1 MKSAPAKHNIKSNKL
16 ASQGFYNYYNELALN
31 NNERNKILQKLP
43 MNQSINIWAAIG
55 KVSLGL
61 MSLAV
66 FSMGVLAMAPYKAM
80 DYVPN
85 KALKYVPT
93 KIQEKYVDQT
103 QNELSNVDNMLNEI
117 DQLQNELNNL
127 DADLSSVSN

>member
-1 MKSAPAKHNIKSNKL
+1 MKSALITNNIKSNKL
-16 ASQGFYNYYNELALN
+16 ASQGIYNYYNGLTLN

-43 MNQSINIWAAIG
+43 MNQSTNIWAAFG
-55 KVSLGL
+55 KLSLGL

-66 FSMGVLAMAPYKAM
+66 FSMGVLAIAPYKAM
-80 DYVPN
+80 DYVPS
-85 KALKYVPT
+85 KALEYVPT
-93 KIQEKYVDQT
+93 KIQDKYVDQA
-103 QNELSNVDNMLNEI
+103 QNELSDVDNMLNEI